1 MGGAAEEGGDYG
13 EVVLV
18 FEEVGRSCGDCVVE
32 GVEEGGVE
40 GAEGEFVDYV
50 GEVEGWVGRGK
61 DVSEVFWFLV
71 VFLFWGGKGRS
82 GFGETR
88 EVW

>member
-1 MGGAAEEGGDYG
+1 MEGVDCGYDG

-18 FEEVGRSCGDCVVE
+18 FVEVGGGCGEGVVE

-50 GEVEGWVGRGK
+50 GEVEGW
-61 DVSEVFWFLV
+61 EEW
-71 VFLFWGGKGRS
+71 
-82 GFGETR
+82 
-88 EVW
+88 